1 MINPVRAYVL
11 MLKQDD
17 AKKCTALRLVKTGL
31 AYPIK
36 SLANDMIVLN
46 PFVNRV
52 LCKTDSSMAKSI
64 CGIDCSWNIAE
75 SVLKISR
82 FTNKGILRRVPSLLA
97 GNPINYSK
105 LGRLSTVEALSGC
118 YYIMG
123 FKDVAQ
129 LMLNKF
135 KWGHTFLEL
144 NRNALDDYN
153 IATNP
158 EEIAQIE
165 EEYFGN
171 YKQWKEYNV
180 SKKQISSFN

>member
-1 MINPVRAYVL
+1 MINHMRAYVL
-11 MLKQDD
+11 LLKQDD
-17 AKKCTALRLVKTGL
+17 PKKCTALRLVKTGL
-31 AYPIK
+31 ACPIQ

-46 PFVNRV
+46 PFANRV
-52 LCKTDSSMAKSI
+52 LCKTDSSMATSM
-64 CGIDCSWNIAE
+64 CGIDCSWNLAE

-153 IATNP
+153 LATNP
-158 EEIAQIE
+158 GEIAQIE

-171 YKQWKEYNV
+171 YKQWKEYTV
-180 SKKQISSFN
+180 SKK

>member
-1 MINPVRAYVL
+1 MIPRSA
-11 MLKQDD
+11 Q
-17 AKKCTALRLVKTGL
+17 ALRLVKTGL
-31 AYPIK
+31 ACPIQ

-46 PFVNRV
+46 PFANRV
-52 LCKTDSSMAKSI
+52 LCKTDSSMATSM
-64 CGIDCSWNIAE
+64 CGIDCSWNLAE

-135 KWGHTFLEL
+135 KWGHTFFFLERGRYSSTL
-144 NRNALDDYN
+144 KTRTYPPPID
-153 IATNP
+153 TQHRSHCP
-158 EEIAQIE
+158 ELR
-165 EEYFGN
+165 GCH
-171 YKQWKEYNV
+171 V
-180 SKKQISSFN
+180 